1 MESDFLTIKIMP
13 GFSTTS
19 QSKRFFSET
28 IGVGLNELK
37 QFFPQSGSPS
47 GKARNPIIVETPQ
60 EKTDF

>member
-13 GFSTTS
+13 GFSTTG
-19 QSKRFFSET
+19 QGERFLSET

-47 GKARNPIIVETPQ
+47 GIARNSMMVGTPQ